1 MRIYAMNTRTLL
13 LIFALQVLIV
23 ISWKHPNNKV
33 RIVAYRIRCYANQ
46 LFKVLLLQM
55 CCGLEVYMYVP
66 CFA

>member
-23 ISWKHPNNKV
+23 ISWKHPNSKV
-33 RIVAYRIRCYANQ
+33 RIVAYSIRCYANQ

-55 CCGLEVYMYVP
+55 RCSLEVYMYVP